1 MKFKVKKEI
10 LLESLNNTARAIST
24 KNLIPIL
31 TGIKFELKEDGLYL
45 YASDTDV
52 SIRSFIPKDK
62 LTSTSEL
69 GSIVIGGKYIV
80 EIIRKLPN
88 TDISI
93 EVIDGYKLIVST
105 DNTEFNLNGI
115 NPNEFPNLDLD
126 ETKEP
131 IVVNNGIFKDIINQ
145 TVFATSQSETRPL
158 LTGINFKLSGNSFEV
173 LATDSYRL
181 ARKYVEIDKDIEN
194 EVNIVVP
201 GKNLLELTKMLDD
214 DTASVEMH
222 LFSNKILFKYKNI
235 VFLILGA
242 ILVAGI
248 SYFTTHSSLGVD
260 VNNLSLLNII
270 YIFFSAAIAITAMVL
285 PGISGST
292 LLLIFG
298 LYIPIIGAIK
308 KFISFDFSVIPLLTI
323 FGLGMIFGIVAFVRI
338 LKNCLNNYRSKT
350 VYFILG
356 MMIGSLYAI
365 VNGPATLEVPMEIMT
380 FKTFNILFF
389 IIGAFI
395 IVILEVLKRMML
407 KKD

>member
-62 LTSTSEL
+62 LTSTSEF

-131 IVVNNGIFKDIINQ
+131 IVINNGIFKDIINQ

-158 LTGINFKLSGNSFEV
+158 LTGINFRIVGNSFEV

-194 EVNIVVP
+194 EVNIVIP
-201 GKNLLELTKMLDD
+201 GKNVLELTKMLDD
-214 DTASVEMH
+214 DTASLEMH

-235 VFLILGA
+235 VFLSRLLSGT
-242 ILVAGI
+242 
-248 SYFTTHSSLGVD
+248 YPTTSNIIPKDFNIELECSFDDLFNMIDRASLLTSDREKNTVK
-260 VNNLSLLNII
+260 LSLTKEELMISSNSPEIGRVEEKMNITSDKEI
-270 YIFFSAAIAITAMVL
+270 NISFSSKFMLDAIKSFNKEKVILCMNNDSSPIVIKSNEDNSLVQLVL
-285 PGISGST
+285 P
-292 LLLIFG
+292 
-298 LYIPIIGAIK
+298 IK
-308 KFISFDFSVIPLLTI
+308 T
-323 FGLGMIFGIVAFVRI
+323 
-338 LKNCLNNYRSKT
+338 C
-350 VYFILG
+350 
-356 MMIGSLYAI
+356 
-365 VNGPATLEVPMEIMT
+365 
-380 FKTFNILFF
+380 
-389 IIGAFI
+389 
-395 IVILEVLKRMML
+395 
-407 KKD
+407 

>member
-62 LTSTSEL
+62 LTSTSEF

-131 IVVNNGIFKDIINQ
+131 IVINNGIFKDIINQ

-158 LTGINFKLSGNSFEV
+158 LTGINFRIVGNSFEV

-194 EVNIVVP
+194 EVNIVIP

-214 DTASVEMH
+214 DTASLEMH

-235 VFLILGA
+235 VFLSRLLSGT
-242 ILVAGI
+242 
-248 SYFTTHSSLGVD
+248 YPTTSNIIPKDFNIELECSFDDLFNMIDRASLLTSDREKNTVK
-260 VNNLSLLNII
+260 LSLTKEELMISSNSPEIGRVEEKMNITSDKEI
-270 YIFFSAAIAITAMVL
+270 SISFSSKFMLDAIKSFNKEKVVLCMNNDSSPIVIKSNEDNSLVQLVL
-285 PGISGST
+285 P
-292 LLLIFG
+292 
-298 LYIPIIGAIK
+298 IK
-308 KFISFDFSVIPLLTI
+308 T
-323 FGLGMIFGIVAFVRI
+323 
-338 LKNCLNNYRSKT
+338 C
-350 VYFILG
+350 
-356 MMIGSLYAI
+356 
-365 VNGPATLEVPMEIMT
+365 
-380 FKTFNILFF
+380 
-389 IIGAFI
+389 
-395 IVILEVLKRMML
+395 
-407 KKD
+407 

>member
-62 LTSTSEL
+62 LTSTSEF

-131 IVVNNGIFKDIINQ
+131 IVINNGIFKDIINQ

-158 LTGINFKLSGNSFEV
+158 LTGINFRIVGNSFEV

-194 EVNIVVP
+194 EVNIVIP

-214 DTASVEMH
+214 DTASLEMH

-235 VFLILGA
+235 VFLSRLLSGT
-242 ILVAGI
+242 
-248 SYFTTHSSLGVD
+248 YPTTSNIIPKDFNIELECSFDDLFNMIDRASLLTSDREKNTVK
-260 VNNLSLLNII
+260 LSLTKEELMISSNSPEIGRVEEKMNITSDKEI
-270 YIFFSAAIAITAMVL
+270 NISFSSKFMLDAIKSFNKEKVILCMNNDSSPIVIKSNEANSLVQLVL
-285 PGISGST
+285 P
-292 LLLIFG
+292 
-298 LYIPIIGAIK
+298 IK
-308 KFISFDFSVIPLLTI
+308 T
-323 FGLGMIFGIVAFVRI
+323 
-338 LKNCLNNYRSKT
+338 C
-350 VYFILG
+350 
-356 MMIGSLYAI
+356 
-365 VNGPATLEVPMEIMT
+365 
-380 FKTFNILFF
+380 
-389 IIGAFI
+389 
-395 IVILEVLKRMML
+395 
-407 KKD
+407 

>member
-131 IVVNNGIFKDIINQ
+131 IVINNGIFKDIINQ

-158 LTGINFKLSGNSFEV
+158 LTGINFRIFGNSFEV

-194 EVNIVVP
+194 EVNIVIP

-214 DTASVEMH
+214 DTASLEMH

-235 VFLILGA
+235 VFLSRLLSGT
-242 ILVAGI
+242 
-248 SYFTTHSSLGVD
+248 YPTTSNIIPKNFNIELECSFDDLFNMIDRASLLTSDREKNTVK
-260 VNNLSLLNII
+260 LSLTKEELMISSNSPEIGRVEEKMNITSDKEI
-270 YIFFSAAIAITAMVL
+270 NISFSSKFMLDAIKSFNKEKVVLCMNNDSSPIVIKSNEDNSLVQLVL
-285 PGISGST
+285 P
-292 LLLIFG
+292 
-298 LYIPIIGAIK
+298 IK
-308 KFISFDFSVIPLLTI
+308 T
-323 FGLGMIFGIVAFVRI
+323 
-338 LKNCLNNYRSKT
+338 C
-350 VYFILG
+350 
-356 MMIGSLYAI
+356 
-365 VNGPATLEVPMEIMT
+365 
-380 FKTFNILFF
+380 
-389 IIGAFI
+389 
-395 IVILEVLKRMML
+395 
-407 KKD
+407 